1 MKYKCVLKGWSGKRY
16 YMPMTLA
23 ETEARRKIGL
33 VCSVVFGMPAMA
45 VIMMIAGGLL

>member
-1 MKYKCVLKGWSGKRY
+1 MRYKCVLKGWSGKKY

-33 VCSVVFGMPAMA
+33 VCGVVFGMPVMG
-45 VIMMIAGGLL
+45 IICMIAGGLL